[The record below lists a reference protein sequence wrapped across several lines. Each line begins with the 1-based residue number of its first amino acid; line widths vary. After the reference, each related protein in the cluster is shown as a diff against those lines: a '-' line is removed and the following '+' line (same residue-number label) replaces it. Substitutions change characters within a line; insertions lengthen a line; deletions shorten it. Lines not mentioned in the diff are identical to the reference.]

1 MKKDVVVAVVV
12 KGKEVLLIRRVSKEP
27 GLDWCFPGGTVEQG
41 EDITTA
47 AIREVFEE
55 TNCKIKPLA
64 KLGEKIHPMYPHINL
79 IYWHC
84 DYVDGEARV
93 VEPTKHEAV
102 VWKSFNDAANL
113 IERDFEFAEQLF
125 KVLV

>member
-1 MKKDVVVAVVV
+1 MQKQVAVAVVV

-41 EDITTA
+41 ESVENA

-55 TNCKIKPLA
+55 TNCQIKPI
-64 KLGEKIHPMYPHINL
+64 KFLGEKVHPLYPHINL
-79 IYWHC
+79 VYWHC
-84 DYVDGEARV
+84 AYVSGEACV
-93 VEPTKHEAV
+93 IEPTKHQEV
-102 VWKSFNDAANL
+102 VWKSTTEAANL

-125 KVLV
+125 KEIA